1 MEANSWRLCRSRSIW
16 EEGSGPNGQRRAIL
30 SGNIRRG
37 RYSCS
42 VDRTGKDS
50 NHGGRTAPEG
60 SAWATGHAGP
70 AWPEREAVWPRRV
83 SVAWM
88 WEPVHTNGA
97 GGEGRGPRGQ
107 LLGVSRGPRSTPGPE
122 KRGHHGETPRSVT
135 ATSQNAEKGGPKPS
149 PHCASHFHV
158 LALRPG

>member
-50 NHGGRTAPEG
+50 NHGGRTA
-60 SAWATGHAGP
+60 
-70 AWPEREAVWPRRV
+70 
-83 SVAWM
+83 
-88 WEPVHTNGA
+88 
-97 GGEGRGPRGQ
+97 GRQ
-107 LLGVSRGPRSTPGPE
+107 
-122 KRGHHGETPRSVT
+122 
-135 ATSQNAEKGGPKPS
+135 AM
-149 PHCASHFHV
+149 
-158 LALRPG
+158 LALRGLNGMPSGRGVCPWRGCGSPCTRMGQAVKGAGREDSFWGFPEDRGAPRVLRREGIMARHRGPSPPQVRTQRKGDPSPLRTALPIFTCWL